1 MKNMIKLFPVFLLV
15 ASLGFGQNNGP
26 MEISPTSENLTIN
39 LQQSTIKIMGTST
52 LHDWTSIA
60 EQTEA
65 NIIFNNYND
74 VEIEKLV
81 LVVEVESIKNTKGH
95 GLMDKLTRKALKSDD
110 FPKINY
116 VFIKAETISD
126 QENELT
132 VKLTGNLTIAGKTN
146 KITVLT
152 TINKSS
158 TNVVLKGIH
167 KLKMTDYG
175 VKPPKALLGTVKTGD
190 EITIDFSIKF

>member
-1 MKNMIKLFPVFLLV
+1 MKNTMKLLPVFLLFITL
-15 ASLGFGQNNGP
+15 SFGQNNGP
-26 MEISPTSENLTIN
+26 LEISSASENLKIN
-39 LQQSTIKIMGTST
+39 LQKSSIKIMGTST
-52 LHDWTSIA
+52 LHDWTSLA

-81 LVVEVESIKNTKGH
+81 LIVLVESIKNTKGH
-95 GLMDKLTRKALKSDD
+95 RLMDKLTRKALKSDD

-116 VFIKAETISD
+116 VFIKAETIGN
-126 QENELT
+126 QENELK
-132 VKLTGNLTIAGKTN
+132 VKLIGNLTIAGKTN
-146 KITVLT
+146 KITVFT

-158 TNVVLKGIH
+158 TNVVLKGTH

-175 VKPPKALLGTVKTGD
+175 VDPPKALLGTVKTGD

>member
-1 MKNMIKLFPVFLLV
+1 MKNALKLFPVFLLV
-15 ASLGFGQNNGP
+15 VSLGFGQNNGP
-26 MEISPTSENLTIN
+26 FEISSESENLTIN

-60 EQTEA
+60 EKTEA

-74 VEIEKLV
+74 VEIEKLI
-81 LVVEVESIKNTKGH
+81 LVVEVASIKNTKGH
-95 GLMDKLTRKALKSDD
+95 GLMDKLTRKALKADD

-116 VFIKAETISD
+116 EFLSAKTISD
-126 QENELT
+126 DEKELK
-132 VKLTGNLTIAGKTN
+132 VELTGNLTIAGKTN
-146 KITVLT
+146 KITILT
-152 TINKSS
+152 SINKSS
-158 TNVVLKGIH
+158 NNVVLKGTH

>member
-1 MKNMIKLFPVFLLV
+1 MKLLPVFLLFITL
-15 ASLGFGQNNGP
+15 SFGQNNGP
-26 MEISPTSENLTIN
+26 LEISSASENLKIN
-39 LQQSTIKIMGTST
+39 LQKSSIKIMGTST
-52 LHDWTSIA
+52 LHDWTSLA

-81 LVVEVESIKNTKGH
+81 LIVLVESIKNTKGH
-95 GLMDKLTRKALKSDD
+95 RLMDKLTRKALKSDD

-116 VFIKAETISD
+116 VFIKAETIGN
-126 QENELT
+126 QENELK
-132 VKLTGNLTIAGKTN
+132 VKLIGNLTIAGKTN
-146 KITVLT
+146 KITVFT

-158 TNVVLKGIH
+158 TNVVLKGTH

-175 VKPPKALLGTVKTGD
+175 VDPPKALLGTVKTGD